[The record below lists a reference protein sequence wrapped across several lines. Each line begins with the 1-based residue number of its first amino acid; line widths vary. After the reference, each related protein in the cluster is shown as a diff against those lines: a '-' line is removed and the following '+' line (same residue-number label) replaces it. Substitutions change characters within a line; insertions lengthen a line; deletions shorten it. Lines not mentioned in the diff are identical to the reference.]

1 MLGLGYFVV
10 TSGSRKKIVD
20 LVAAGAMAEKRQAV
34 SGPEEAITADMEED
48 PKRPRHKELNE
59 AELQAQVRPPALP
72 SKSCKPASAPLLA
85 C

>member
-1 MLGLGYFVV
+1 
-10 TSGSRKKIVD
+10 
-20 LVAAGAMAEKRQAV
+20 MAEKRPAV
-34 SGPEEAITADMEED
+34 SGQEEAIIDMEED

-72 SKSCKPASAPLLA
+72 RKPCKRASAPLLA